1 MSPTRSAIA
10 SPPSEPSCYEDR
22 PAEDDDV
29 DLGVPDPVQGT
40 LENREF
46 LIASSRATNRSKI
59 PRACGAVRAGQVVSE
74 QKVGFRPTVA
84 LQAFAPGHHMPHSC
98 VPRSQKLQSAARTCG
113 FRDTEG
119 GPRADCKPGSY
130 FANSNPPQR
139 IQDDIQ
145 RHAATRMRLGT
156 KWVVAPKAYS
166 PPTAEAH
173 VNILEGG

>member
-98 VPRSQKLQSAARTCG
+98 VPRSQKPQSAARNLRLLG
-113 FRDTEG
+113 
-119 GPRADCKPGSY
+119 
-130 FANSNPPQR
+130 
-139 IQDDIQ
+139 IQKVG
-145 RHAATRMRLGT
+145 RERT
-156 KWVVAPKAYS
+156 
-166 PPTAEAH
+166 
-173 VNILEGG
+173 